1 MAIRRQKLDRNAN
14 LTLDS
19 GRVVDM
25 PPGWTFT
32 IDCPHHGKIEFDFDR
47 LRKYGRD
54 DLAGQ
59 LRDAVW
65 SLRHEL
71 LGKTLY
77 SYEFHLRYFWRFL
90 DELHTASTHITCLDQ
105 IDRTLVDRYLAW
117 LELQVVTTG
126 RTKGQVLSLGTKKS
140 AFAVLKAL
148 LSNRQKRTPAA
159 VNSELSF
166 PRNPF
171 PNAGQLIPKRK
182 PYSLAEQG
190 RVLNALN
197 KDLRTIHEGEGTPLN
212 YQQMLTVHLLILGL
226 TTGRNLQP
234 LLELRRDSLQEHPL
248 PDREL
253 LVTTKRRGW
262 SSHATSLRKAAAQP
276 EDRRSLLAIPATVG
290 DHFRFLCGFTA
301 PLVDDATENDRELA
315 FLYRMSQSKR
325 KGQVVRVSDQIAKS
339 AVMAFTRRHALLND
353 QGQRLML
360 NMARLRPTYATEL
373 YRRTGDIRCVQ
384 QALGHAS
391 ADTTARHYAEVPPEA
406 ERDHAIV
413 LDAMV
418 SHYIRLEIDGK
429 VLLAADG
436 QVPLQNVQDLLSG
449 GYNTG
454 IARCCNP
461 FREDETVC
469 KKFFACFRCQNM
481 IIFEDDL
488 WRLFSFYYRLL
499 SERAKLS
506 PPQWLKTYGP
516 IIRRIDM
523 DIASQFPADKV
534 ESARNRAQQDPHPTW
549 KGPLL

>member
-25 PPGWTFT
+25 PPAWTFT

-47 LRKYGRD
+47 LRKFGRD

-59 LRDAVW
+59 MRDAVW

-71 LGKTLY
+71 SGKTLY

-90 DELHTASTHITCLDQ
+90 DELHTAGVPITRLDQ

-126 RTKGQVLSLGTKKS
+126 RTKGQVLSLGAKKS

-148 LSNRQKRTPAA
+148 LTNRQKRTPAA
-159 VNSELSF
+159 NPELGF

-171 PNAGQLIPKRK
+171 PNAGRLIPKRK
-182 PYSLAEQG
+182 PYSAAEQG
-190 RVLNALN
+190 RVLDALN
-197 KDLRTIHEGEGTPLN
+197 KDLHTIHEGEGNPLN
-212 YQQMLTVHLLILGL
+212 YRQVLTVHLLVLGL

-276 EDRRSLLAIPATVG
+276 EDQRSLLAIPATVG
-290 DHFRFLCGFTA
+290 DHFRFLCDFTA
-301 PLVDDATENDRELA
+301 PLVDDATANVREFA
-315 FLYRMSQSKR
+315 FLYRLSKNRR

-339 AVMAFTRRHALLND
+339 AVIAFTRRHALLDD

-391 ADTTARHYAEVPPEA
+391 AETTARHYVEGPPEA
-406 ERDHAIV
+406 ERDHTIV

-418 SHYIRLEIDGK
+418 SQYTRMEIDGK

-436 QVPLQNVQDLLSG
+436 QVPLQDVQDLLSG

-454 IARCCNP
+454 IAHCRNP
-461 FREDETVC
+461 FRENESVC

-481 IIFEDDL
+481 VVFEDDL

-523 DIASQFPADKV
+523 DIASQFPADTV
-534 ESARNRAQQDPHPTW
+534 ESARHRAQQDPHPAW
-549 KGPLL
+549 KGPLS

>member
-1 MAIRRQKLDRNAN
+1 
-14 LTLDS
+14 
-19 GRVVDM
+19 
-25 PPGWTFT
+25 
-32 IDCPHHGKIEFDFDR
+32 
-47 LRKYGRD
+47 
-54 DLAGQ
+54 
-59 LRDAVW
+59 
-65 SLRHEL
+65 
-71 LGKTLY
+71 
-77 SYEFHLRYFWRFL
+77 
-90 DELHTASTHITCLDQ
+90 
-105 IDRTLVDRYLAW
+105 LAW
-117 LELQVVTTG
+117 LELQVVTMG
-126 RTKGQVLSLGTKKS
+126 RTKSQGLSLGSKKS

-148 LSNRQKRTPAA
+148 LTNRQKRAPTA
-159 VNSELSF
+159 VNPELCF

-182 PYSLAEQG
+182 PYSPAEQG
-190 RVLNALN
+190 RILDALN
-197 KDLRTIHEGEGTPLN
+197 KDLRTIHEGKDSPLN
-212 YQQMLTVHLLILGL
+212 YQQVLTVHLLVLGL

-262 SSHATSLRKAAAQP
+262 SSHATSLRKVAVQP
-276 EDRRSLLAIPATVG
+276 EERRSLLAIPSTVG
-290 DHFRFLCGFTA
+290 DHFRFLCAFTA
-301 PLVDDATENDRELA
+301 PLAADATESDGEFV
-315 FLYRMSQSKR
+315 FLWRMVMHKR
-325 KGQVVRVSDQIAKS
+325 KGQVFRVNDQIAKS
-339 AVMAFTRRHALLND
+339 AVMAFTRRHALQDD

-391 ADTTARHYAEVPPEA
+391 AKTTARHYAEVPPEA
-406 ERDHAIV
+406 ERDHAII

-418 SHYIRLEIDGK
+418 SQYTRMEIDGK

-436 QVPLQNVQDLLSG
+436 QIPLQNVQDLFSG

-454 IARCCNP
+454 IARCRNP
-461 FREDETVC
+461 FRENETVC

-481 IIFEDDL
+481 IVFEDDL
-488 WRLFSFYYRLL
+488 WRLFSFYYRIL

-506 PPQWLKTYGP
+506 PSQWMKTYGP

-534 ESARNRAQQDPHPTW
+534 EAAQHRAHHNPHPVW
-549 KGPLL
+549 KEPLP